1 MGRIPKAEKEKA
13 FLNLGEERSFD
24 TKEDTRP
31 LFVQEAFHVYLN
43 HLLNKMKGMNF
54 LENLNSEKE
63 NQLNFSYKDALEGI
77 LKFAQNNVIEMNEL
91 LVQMPLIK
99 EIICSQRDYS
109 IIIKQHLLEYYL
121 VSIEIRIDFR
131 LFNYFILRYFLLNFI

>member
-77 LKFAQNNVIEMNEL
+77 LKFAQNNL
-91 LVQMPLIK
+91 FSK
-99 EIICSQRDYS
+99 
-109 IIIKQHLLEYYL
+109 
-121 VSIEIRIDFR
+121 R
-131 LFNYFILRYFLLNFI
+131 LFNNYKTTFIGILFGKYRN